1 MRIDRDTF
9 LFLAGALAAC
19 HADALPAPRP
29 AAGTT
34 SGATTAPA
42 ASASSVV
49 ATSVTPASS
58 ASAVSSVPSA
68 PSAPA
73 TSNGALAY
81 LAPPRAPADGSKIC
95 KELLAGNLQTI
106 ERATGSCPK
115 SVSGVAVRGGVKE
128 ARASAVSAQQDG
140 NFPCRSGV
148 GGTWGV
154 SIHDLSFMAPS
165 TEGGLICAWKSR
177 GELVYEAP
185 TGARVTKS
193 LGEFVGSYSVAS
205 VQFEAIYDFDGDGR
219 SELVAWPFPG
229 NHGSCGAEGKLL
241 VLQATAKGIGNYPV
255 GYPANRMADAD
266 ADGRPDLLD
275 DHYFTA
281 PDPGGGLCGDAVV
294 QGPPVLIHALAGG
307 TFTRDDVV
315 TRGYARARCP
325 SKPAVLHDDVP
336 CARIWGA
343 TEAEVLDS
351 ATRAFAKLPKED
363 RDSRMGVVTA
373 FAKIAPPFRPLSID
387 PPPPLPKRDEY

>member
-9 LFLAGALAAC
+9 LLLAGALAAC
-19 HADALPAPRP
+19 HADALPGPRP
-29 AAGTT
+29 APTATASSAAS
-34 SGATTAPA
+34 SGSVAAP
-42 ASASSVV
+42 ASASTSAAI
-49 ATSVTPASS
+49 ATSATPGPS
-58 ASAVSSVPSA
+58 ASTAVA
-68 PSAPA
+68 
-73 TSNGALAY
+73 GALGY
-81 LAPPRAPADGSKIC
+81 VAPPRTPADGSKTC
-95 KELLAGNLQTI
+95 KDLLAGNLQAI

-115 SVSGVAVRGGVKE
+115 SVAGVAVRGGVKE

-154 SIHDLSFMAPS
+154 SIRDLSFMAPS

-177 GELVYEAP
+177 GELVYEP
-185 TGARVTKS
+185 PSGARVTKP
-193 LGEFVGSYSVAS
+193 LGELLGSHSVAS
-205 VQFEAIYDFDGDGR
+205 VQFEAIFDFDGDGR
-219 SELVAWPFPG
+219 SELVTWPFPG

-241 VLQATAKGIGNYPV
+241 VLQATAKGIADYPV
-255 GYPANRMADAD
+255 GFHADRMADAD

-294 QGPPVLIHALAGG
+294 QGPPVLIHSLPGG

-325 SKPAVLHDDVP
+325 SKPAVVHDDVP

-351 ATRAFAKLPKED
+351 ATRAFAVLPKDE
-363 RDSRMGVVTA
+363 RDSRMSVVAA